1 MSFETTW
8 QNWSLTDEHVRLE
21 ITRPEHS
28 AALQTACA
36 DGQLWE
42 LWYTGVPRP
51 ENMDAE
57 IERRL
62 GLMRAQSMVPLTI
75 MRVTEQG
82 AVPIGMTSFMN
93 IVCAPDYQRVEIG
106 STWYAKSAQRTGLN
120 TRVKLLMLQYAFEQW
135 PNRETAPLLAV
146 EFRTHRLNQASR
158 RAIERLG
165 AQLDGILRAH
175 QIWPQGLV
183 RDTAVYSIT
192 ADEWP
197 VIRQH
202 LQHLIHR
209 GERGTHGTFGKHGN
223 HLG

>member
-1 MSFETTW
+1 MSLETTW
-8 QNWSLTDEHVRLE
+8 DQHTLADESVRLE
-21 ITRPEHS
+21 RTRPQHS
-28 AALQTACA
+28 AALQVACA
-36 DGQLWE
+36 DGELWN

-51 ENMDAE
+51 EQMDAE

-62 GLMRAQSMVPLTI
+62 GLYAAQSMVPLTI
-75 MRVTEQG
+75 MQRTEKG
-82 AVPIGMTSFMN
+82 VVPVGMTSFMN
-93 IVCAPDYQRVEIG
+93 IVKTADYQRVEIG

-135 PNRETAPLLAV
+135 PERDSAPMLAV

-175 QIWPQGLV
+175 QISPQGLV

-197 VIRQH
+197 VIKRN
-202 LQHLIHR
+202 LQFLMAR
-209 GERGTHGTFGKHGN
+209 GASKTAAAQYN
-223 HLG
+223 

>member
-1 MSFETTW
+1 MSLEATW
-8 QNWSLTDEHVRLE
+8 SQHILADEHVRLE
-21 ITRPEHS
+21 LTRPEHS

-36 DGQLWE
+36 DGELWQ

-51 ENMDAE
+51 ENMEAE
-57 IERRL
+57 IARRL
-62 GLMRAQSMVPLTI
+62 GLYAAQSMVPLTI
-75 MRVTEQG
+75 KQRTDNG
-82 AVPIGMTSFMN
+82 LVPVGMTSFMN
-93 IVCAPDYQRVEIG
+93 IVKTADYQRVEIG

-135 PNRETAPLLAV
+135 PERDTAPMLAV
-146 EFRTHRLNQASR
+146 EFRTHRLNHTSR

-192 ADEWP
+192 ANEWP
-197 VIRQH
+197 AVKRN
-202 LQHLIHR
+202 LQFLI
-209 GERGTHGTFGKHGN
+209 ERGANKATHAAHTPHTAN
-223 HLG
+223 